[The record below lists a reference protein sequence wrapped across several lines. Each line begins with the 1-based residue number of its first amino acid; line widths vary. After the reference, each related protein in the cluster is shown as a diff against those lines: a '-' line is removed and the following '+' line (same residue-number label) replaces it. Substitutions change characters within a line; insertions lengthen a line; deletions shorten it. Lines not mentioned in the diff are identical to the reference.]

1 MDPSRSL
8 WRSISKQLIL
18 SYVFDGVVLMGCYRG
33 AVFSIVAP
41 IKRPFS
47 LSDPSI
53 SFPYRKDTISIT
65 TVGLVA
71 IIAPAVIT
79 AAVCLLVTQ
88 GPTVD
93 ENPIPRVQ
101 LWYRKLWECFAG
113 WLGLGLSVLLSFFLT
128 QSMKNLFGKPRPD
141 FLFRCNPDLATWQN
155 YVVGGLGS
163 QVPEGIVLVNW
174 EICQSKNG
182 SGVGLSEFEDG
193 FRSFPSGH
201 CTIAFAGLVYLSL
214 FLAAKLSVTI
224 PFPMPTP
231 LPTSNTISSPS
242 LIRNQAAAPPLFLL
256 VIIIVPIGAAIYIA
270 STRYSDHKHGG
281 FDVLFS
287 SLEGVLCAWFSF
299 RFYHLSIRRG
309 SGWSWAPRSKD
320 RAFGIGS
327 GVGNY
332 VTLGDTKASNIVA
345 NRTDLESGRV
355 TYEEAGRRDSGNGHF
370 AEQMEM
376 ENLARRTTG
385 RSDSSRRHLRV

>member
-18 SYVFDGVVLMGCYRG
+18 SYVFDGVVLIGVAIGG

-155 YVVGGLGS
+155 YVVEDLEARSPKASSLLIGRFVKARMGVVLG
-163 QVPEGIVLVNW
+163 
-174 EICQSKNG
+174 
-182 SGVGLSEFEDG
+182 F
-193 FRSFPSGH
+193 
-201 CTIAFAGLVYLSL
+201 AFAGLVYLSL

-231 LPTSNTISSPS
+231 LPTSVSRLPPHQQDPLNPRSLHEFPATTSGLPLENTISSPS

-256 VIIIVPIGAAIYIA
+256 VIII
-270 STRYSDHKHGG
+270 HGG

-355 TYEEAGRRDSGNGHF
+355 TYEEAGRRDSGTGHF